1 LNKDPDSQQ
10 LGIKAPSTPALQ
22 QPIAPSAPALQQPI
36 APSAPALQQPI
47 THTEAQENIGIGS
60 WKML

>member
-10 LGIKAPSTPALQ
+10 LGIK
-22 QPIAPSAPALQQPI
+22 APSAPALQQPI

-47 THTEAQENIGIGS
+47 TDFNMMVRVSVEKGESTFYLLQ
-60 WKML
+60 